1 MISAALQVNLAMVSV
16 GQNEVTKRLAGWAAI
31 LAIPTTVGAIYGMNF
46 KHMPEL
52 NWHYGYQVTV
62 GVTVALCVGLYLRL
76 KKAGWL

>member
-46 KHMPEL
+46 KYMPEL
-52 NWHYGYQVTV
+52 EWHYGYHVMVAATV
-62 GVTVALCVGLYLRL
+62 VMCVGLYARL